1 MGNLDKFE
9 GFSYQ
14 QIAQWELFHKSKD
27 FSTNISNL
35 FFKDAKVSIQ
45 KVIGFSWV

>member
-1 MGNLDKFE
+1 MGNLDKLE

-14 QIAQWELFHKSKD
+14 QIAQWELFQKSKD
-27 FSTNISNL
+27 FSTNICNL

-45 KVIGFSWV
+45 KIIGSSWV